1 MLPFFRVLLPVLFLM
16 TQLFALDEE
25 LIGVMVKVRSEFQN
39 FNKRFEVHFKDEL
52 SKDSMFDL
60 MSNRRFGSH
69 RAIVNIDVKYPVH
82 AFPKQETFYVKLTG
96 LPEGVRYMCFSI
108 PAQGKGKLNLRQETK
123 IANEVIQKVLSQIKR
138 EFKQGPY
145 LEPGYFNNKYNVS
158 LESKLVVELIGEKV
172 SPRQKSKLQD
182 LDEPLVSSKIVKEE
196 VTIKQEETQR
206 ALAVKEKKSEK
217 APVQK
222 KSEKVKDLKSELKM
236 TWSGKRRSLLLRQ
249 LALIY
254 KEEDLRDDALAY
266 ALKAYEDDPTE
277 ENFKLLR
284 ELETN
289 DTYGVDRFRFN
300 NRVRNL
306 DMSLILKTE
315 YDSNA
320 IQDAVDS
327 LIHRDSDDILI
338 QAAFLM
344 DKKWGWKLGSM
355 EQYSSYDVSQ
365 SFYAEEQDLDLMT
378 HRIGHDMSYLFDHA
392 RMNFGIG
399 YNYFLRRGKSLLD
412 GADLNWSL
420 SYYVDNYDQVW
431 NVSLFWMDK
440 NYSDHFYSSD
450 LRNGRQYRLNL
461 SWQASLSEG
470 HQFVFNTGSY
480 EDDLK
485 DPTLSYEAYLC
496 SAQWNIDVNH
506 VLLDRISPSFY
517 YERRTHE
524 QGEPGRNP
532 RKDAQFSYGIQA
544 TKVLKAHH
552 SLNMNMLYTD
562 NQSSRRVS
570 RYKRTQVSLG
580 YQIDF

>member
-1 MLPFFRVLLPVLFLM
+1 
-16 TQLFALDEE
+16 
-25 LIGVMVKVRSEFQN
+25 
-39 FNKRFEVHFKDEL
+39 
-52 SKDSMFDL
+52 
-60 MSNRRFGSH
+60 
-69 RAIVNIDVKYPVH
+69 
-82 AFPKQETFYVKLTG
+82 
-96 LPEGVRYMCFSI
+96 
-108 PAQGKGKLNLRQETK
+108 
-123 IANEVIQKVLSQIKR
+123 
-138 EFKQGPY
+138 
-145 LEPGYFNNKYNVS
+145 
-158 LESKLVVELIGEKV
+158 
-172 SPRQKSKLQD
+172 
-182 LDEPLVSSKIVKEE
+182 
-196 VTIKQEETQR
+196 
-206 ALAVKEKKSEK
+206 
-217 APVQK
+217 
-222 KSEKVKDLKSELKM
+222 M